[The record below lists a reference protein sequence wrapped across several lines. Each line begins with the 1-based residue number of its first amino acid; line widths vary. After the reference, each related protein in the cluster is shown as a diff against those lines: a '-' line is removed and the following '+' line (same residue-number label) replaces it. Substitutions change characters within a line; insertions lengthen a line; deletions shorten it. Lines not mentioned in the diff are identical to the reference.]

1 MALLTQTR
9 ALMSDACRSPLAAR
23 HAHHA
28 RFEPG
33 AMSNESII
41 GPVVISQYIV
51 PEKGEQKILV
61 KNKLNDIEFSQPK
74 IIAQEL
80 KDLWRNRVF

>member
-33 AMSNESII
+33 AMSNEPIV

-51 PEKGEQKILV
+51 PKKGEQKILV
-61 KNKLNDIEFSQPK
+61 KNKLNEIEFSQPK

>member
-33 AMSNESII
+33 AMSNEPII
-41 GPVVISQYIV
+41 GPVVIFQYIV
-51 PEKGEQKILV
+51 PEKGEKKILV
-61 KNKLNDIEFSQPK
+61 KMTNHLTGGPPVP
-74 IIAQEL
+74 L
-80 KDLWRNRVF
+80 LPRVL

>member
-1 MALLTQTR
+1 
-9 ALMSDACRSPLAAR
+9 MSDACRSPLAAR

-33 AMSNESII
+33 AMINEPII

-51 PEKGEQKILV
+51 PKKGEQKILV
-61 KNKLNDIEFSQPK
+61 KNHRRANKNTDDVLATIFETDQRK
-74 IIAQEL
+74 
-80 KDLWRNRVF
+80 R